1 MPWNTRGSTRRS
13 RKQSASVCE
22 AKTSRAACSA
32 FSLTWAS
39 TRLSPAAAPSGCR
52 LSRPFPSRQ
61 VMTSSSR
68 ISSGRRAS
76 VCPPRGPRVDVTRP
90 ARRSVISTWSR
101 NGPGMLWRRAISPLW
116 RAPRPALAASST
128 MARTPY
134 SVFIEK
140 RIRIAE
146 VLKVDQTGQVYRRPL
161 EGEIIRLSGDPKR
174 QDEKEGA
181 QHDQGHRGRDQ
192 AQTAQADRAPI
203 FRRRMNAT
211 AKDEAFDGE
220 QQRRAPQTQGHHH
233 DRPVVVRR
241 PLGTGEGVE
250 AGGQHPDQRDQHPER
265 DQRQVDA
272 AHRPSRLG
280 AAREL
285 PGRGEDEGH
294 VGGDHDIEEERSHD
308 LAERDGSPDHA
319 VNLVFSDLQVAAS
332 ATFRSPRF
340 GAQAPVPDAAR
351 ASI

>member
-1 MPWNTRGSTRRS
+1 MPWKTRGSTRRS
-13 RKQSASVCE
+13 RRQSASVCE

-101 NGPGMLWRRAISPLW
+101 NGPGMLCRRAISLLW

-146 VLKVDQTGQVYRRPL
+146 VLKVDQTGQVYRSLTGRY
-161 EGEIIRLSGDPKR
+161 RFSGDPKR
-174 QDEKEGA
+174 QYEEEGA
-181 QHDQGHRGRDQ
+181 QHDQGHRGGDQ
-192 AQTAQADRAPI
+192 AQTSQADGAPI

-211 AKDEAFDGE
+211 AEDEAFDGE
-220 QQRRAPQTQGHHH
+220 Q
-233 DRPVVVRR
+233 
-241 PLGTGEGVE
+241 
-250 AGGQHPDQRDQHPER
+250 
-265 DQRQVDA
+265 
-272 AHRPSRLG
+272 
-280 AAREL
+280 
-285 PGRGEDEGH
+285 
-294 VGGDHDIEEERSHD
+294 
-308 LAERDGSPDHA
+308 
-319 VNLVFSDLQVAAS
+319 
-332 ATFRSPRF
+332 
-340 GAQAPVPDAAR
+340 
-351 ASI
+351 